1 MFALTPGA
9 IVIRGLGYFL
19 VPQMVSTA
27 LRKSSGSMENDAY
40 FQEVLTHNAFAQ
52 ATQEQF
58 VAADTLLIK
67 MTDYLRADSLRSP
80 LVM

>member
-1 MFALTPGA
+1 
-9 IVIRGLGYFL
+9 
-19 VPQMVSTA
+19 
-27 LRKSSGSMENDAY
+27 MENDAY